1 MHFYIGTGFVKA
13 VLALVI
19 VGFLIWFM
27 SREQDK
33 KSMLG
38 NLALALVCL
47 LLWFGVF
54 SVLSLWM

>member
-1 MHFYIGTGFVKA
+1 MYFYLGMGFVKA
-13 VLALVI
+13 VLALVL
-19 VGFLIWFM
+19 VGLLIWLM

-33 KSMLG
+33 KSMIG